1 MRLLQE
7 SDRLRTSLDVLKES
21 VFSIDEQQ
29 VTNRRKKPALV
40 FDLFHSFVSVVPPAS
55 YGHISHVKSLT
66 FPSIKPLLIASI

>member
-29 VTNRRKKPALV
+29 VTNRRKKN
-40 FDLFHSFVSVVPPAS
+40 
-55 YGHISHVKSLT
+55 
-66 FPSIKPLLIASI
+66 PL